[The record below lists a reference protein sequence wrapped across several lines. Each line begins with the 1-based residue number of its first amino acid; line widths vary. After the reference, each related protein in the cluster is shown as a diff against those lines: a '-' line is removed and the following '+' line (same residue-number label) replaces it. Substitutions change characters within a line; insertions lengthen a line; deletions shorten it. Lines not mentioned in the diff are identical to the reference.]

1 MRSGILKFSW
11 LLAAAMAVVMFAGF
25 PAAAEVQDAC
35 KGGETLDPKSLAAP
49 GKVTLVEFTSP
60 YCGPCLTL
68 APLLEQL
75 ASKRPDL
82 VIKKVNINRP
92 QVRTIDWRSPV
103 AQQFGIRSVPH
114 VVIFDPKGK
123 VIAQGRPAMQQ
134 LMDWLWETGLLN
146 AGEKVKR

>member
-1 MRSGILKFSW
+1 
-11 LLAAAMAVVMFAGF
+11 
-25 PAAAEVQDAC
+25 VQDAC

>member
-103 AQQFGIRSVPH
+103 AQQFGIRSVPY

-134 LMDWLWETGLLN
+134 LMDWLWETGLISN
-146 AGEKVKR
+146 Q